1 MLVWGEVLSA
11 LDAASQCVLVSI
23 VGVAGS
29 SPREVG
35 ARMVV
40 RPDMSFKGT
49 IGGGRLEY
57 DVLHEAVSLMESD
70 GADFK
75 TRSYALGP
83 DLGQCCGGRVEI
95 AFEQFNLTYHSRAQ
109 DFSTRECVGNF
120 STTANT
126 CSSGGLERHVLPP
139 EMCSAD
145 SEKIVL
151 NQGKLTER
159 FGEDRP
165 HLYLFGA
172 GHVGKALVLAMAPLG
187 FQISWIDE
195 RHEIFPKYL
204 PSNIRCIHLNEPQ
217 VIVKN
222 LEPGNY
228 VIVMTHDHKRD
239 HAIVDAA
246 VRRTDLAF
254 IGLIGSATKRART
267 LKRFKDSGI
276 SEAQSKQLVCPV
288 GITEIKSKKPSDIAI
303 SIAAQLLVAKEKQ
316 ISNAQ
321 GGFRFAS

>member
-11 LDAASQCVLVSI
+11 LDATGRCVLVSI
-23 VGVAGS
+23 VDVAGS

-49 IGGGRLEY
+49 IGGGRLEF
-57 DVLHEAVSLMESD
+57 DVLHEAVSLMKSD
-70 GADFK
+70 SANFQ

-95 AFEQFNLTYHSRAQ
+95 AFEQFFLNFRDIAQ
-109 DFSTRECVGNF
+109 DFSTKECMGIF
-120 STTANT
+120 STTANI
-126 CSSGGLERHVLPP
+126 CSSGSVERHVLPP
-139 EMCSAD
+139 AMSSSESA
-145 SEKIVL
+145 EIVL

-187 FQISWIDE
+187 FRISWIDE
-195 RHEIFPKYL
+195 RNEIFPKYL

-303 SIAAQLLVAKEKQ
+303 SIAAQLLVVKEKQ

>member
-1 MLVWGEVLSA
+1 MLVWGEVTAA
-11 LDAASQCVLVSI
+11 LEATQRCVLVSI
-23 VGVAGS
+23 LESVGS

-35 ARMVV
+35 TRMVV
-40 RPDMSFKGT
+40 RPNMTFKGT

-57 DVLHEAVSLMESD
+57 DALHEAVLMMKKTDSL
-70 GADFK
+70 FQ

-83 DLGQCCGGRVEI
+83 DLGQCCGGRVKI
-95 AFEQFNLTYHSRAQ
+95 AFEQFDESNLKTAH
-109 DFSTRECVGNF
+109 DFSTQEGVGNF
-120 STTANT
+120 STIANV
-126 CSSGGLERHVLPP
+126 CGSDGLERHVLPAP
-139 EMCSAD
+139 YCDENGPA
-145 SEKIVL
+145 IAL

-172 GHVGKALVLAMAPLG
+172 GHVGKAVVLAMAPLG
-187 FQISWIDE
+187 FKISWIDE
-195 RHEIFPKYL
+195 RAEIFPKYV
-204 PSNIRCIHLNEPQ
+204 PSNIRCIHLHEPQ

-246 VRRTDLAF
+246 VRRSDLAF
-254 IGLIGSATKRART
+254 VGLIGSATKCART
-267 LKRFKDSGI
+267 LSRFKSSGI
-276 SEAQSKQLVCPV
+276 SEAQCKQLVCPV

-303 SIAAQLLVAKEKQ
+303 SIAAQLLVVKEEQ
-316 ISNAQ
+316 MSNSKR
-321 GGFRFAS
+321 GFRLAS

>member
-1 MLVWGEVLSA
+1 MRVWGEVLSA
-11 LDAASQCVLVSI
+11 LDAAGQCVLVSI
-23 VGVAGS
+23 LDVAGS

-57 DVLHEAVSLMESD
+57 DVLHEAVSLMGNGGS
-70 GADFK
+70 AFQ

-95 AFEQFNLTYHSRAQ
+95 AFEQFHLNYRGRAQ
-109 DFSTRECVGNF
+109 DFSTQEGVGIF

-126 CSSGGLERHVLPP
+126 CSSGPLERHVLPP
-139 EMCSAD
+139 AMCSAD
-145 SEKIVL
+145 SAEIVL

-172 GHVGKALVLAMAPLG
+172 GHVGKALMLAMAPLG
-187 FQISWIDE
+187 FQINWIDE
-195 RHEIFPKYL
+195 RREIFPKYV

-217 VIVKN
+217 VVVKN

-303 SIAAQLLVAKEKQ
+303 SIAAQLLVVKEQ
-316 ISNAQ
+316 QMSNAQ